1 MFNNSLSQIKIF
13 YSLLLLPK
21 EKKEYLF
28 MKPKSSFI
36 LMKTKRIKQLIVTRI
51 LIFCL
56 CHQLKYTFDGG
67 VNFLPYYKS
76 YFNF

>member
-1 MFNNSLSQIKIF
+1 MNQAK
-13 YSLLLLPK
+13 
-21 EKKEYLF
+21 
-28 MKPKSSFI
+28 
-36 LMKTKRIKQLIVTRI
+36 LMVTQI

-67 VNFLPYYKS
+67 ANFLPYYKS